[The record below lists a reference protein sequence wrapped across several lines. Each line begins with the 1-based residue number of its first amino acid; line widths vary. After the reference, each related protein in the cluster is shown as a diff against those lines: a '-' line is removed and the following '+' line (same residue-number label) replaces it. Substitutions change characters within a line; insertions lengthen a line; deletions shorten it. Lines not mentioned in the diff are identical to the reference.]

1 MGKKLEGNGLYESS
15 RMILPEHKEAIQRQ
29 LRDLNRRTK
38 PILDEQAWEMMLLE
52 IVDARSAGKEI
63 TLVIFEPFED
73 KELRGKVTKFDM
85 QLRRVRLDYDDDW
98 DWIKWDDIVSVYT

>member
-29 LRDLNRRTK
+29 LREINRRVK

-52 IVDARSAGKEI
+52 IVDARAADKEI
-63 TLVIFEPFED
+63 TLVLFDPFED
-73 KELRGKVTKFDM
+73 KELRGKVTKFDK
-85 QLRRVRLDYDDDW
+85 QLQRVRIDYDDDW
-98 DWIKWDDIVSVYT
+98 DWIKWDDIISVYT